1 LFNLQI
7 CSAAI
12 FRAPGGTSIAA
23 DIAASAS
30 YEEGW
35 KLPAPQEFALLL
47 QWLTGELRFKGNL
60 REVLMASAP
69 SEGPRPSLTPC
80 LRRLH
85 ELWEKVPGT
94 LPFILLGMLVLLAF
108 WDSRKHVTTIAPF
121 QVPKADLPFTGEMV
135 SDALQDGLESMHN
148 EIEVAKVGSSL
159 QSYETGVPDLRNMH
173 IPSFQHIQEPPRFAV
188 EVKGVS
194 YEQLLAIARGL
205 LRTETKISG
214 DLIVQ
219 ADSQDPNKKMFVL
232 VARATN
238 AGPWESAPSPI
249 SPEGLKQASRDL
261 ATKILSTLD
270 PTFAGAALIRDGKF
284 DEGTALLYEEHDRN
298 PSNSK
303 LTLNLCVGYGAT
315 RRYKEAIDCYEKVLP
330 STDGAAQ
337 RELLRQEAQA
347 YYLQGEDRNKAI
359 QIYRGLV
366 AHGDSA
372 ARLGLGEA
380 LDADGKFDDAINEYD
395 IFLAGNHSPRELAI
409 AHLGKSIA
417 LADKNRHEDALLEA
431 DNALHDAPRDVLVL
445 VHKGTELADAG
456 YLDAGIAL
464 LKSVEHE
471 SHGTDT
477 SPFVLLQLGKLLK
490 TKGDLHKAADYFR
503 QATKLQPNYVEAHQ
517 ALADTAARLGRKG
530 EALAEYG
537 MIAKMSDSYLDRG
550 DSDFLAREWLG
561 NALRDDRKYADAAA
575 MYREAL
581 RLKPKDGVLL
591 CELAFMKE
599 NMGDVLQ
606 ATRDYREI
614 VRKPD
619 QLDVSGL
626 AHKEVEA
633 NRRTLLA
640 LAHRRLGDALIRLG
654 ETHWPSGIDELRS
667 AVDLKPRDPDYLM
680 ALADGYYNTHRFAE
694 AAAEYREVISVASD
708 SKMMQAAAQA
718 KLHQAEQ
725 RAKLQP
731 SSPAVQAIV

>member
-1 LFNLQI
+1 
-7 CSAAI
+7 
-12 FRAPGGTSIAA
+12 
-23 DIAASAS
+23 
-30 YEEGW
+30 
-35 KLPAPQEFALLL
+35 
-47 QWLTGELRFKGNL
+47 
-60 REVLMASAP
+60 MASAP
-69 SEGPRPSLTPC
+69 SEGPRPSLTP
-80 LRRLH
+80 LLQRLH

-148 EIEVAKVGSSL
+148 KIEVAKVGSGL
-159 QSYETGVPDLRNMH
+159 QSYETGMPDLRNMH

-194 YEQLLAIARGL
+194 YDQLLAITRGL

-214 DLIVQ
+214 DLIIQ
-219 ADSQDPNKKMFVL
+219 TDSQHPNKKMLVL

-238 AGPWESAPSPI
+238 AGPWESAPTPI

-284 DEGTALLYEEHDRN
+284 DEGTALLYEEHDRH

-315 RRYKEAIDCYEKVLP
+315 RRYQEAIDCYEKVLP
-330 STDGAAQ
+330 STYGAAR
-337 RELLRQEAQA
+337 RELLRHEAQA
-347 YYLQGEDRNKAI
+347 YYLNGRRDKAI
-359 QIYRGLV
+359 PIYQGLV
-366 AHGDSA
+366 ADGDSP

-380 LDADGKFDDAINEYD
+380 LDADGKFDLAIKEYD
-395 IFLAGNHSPRELAI
+395 SFLAGNHSPRELAI
-409 AHLGKSIA
+409 AHLRKSIA
-417 LADKNRHEDALLEA
+417 LADDKADDNHHEEALREA
-431 DNALHDAPRDVLVL
+431 DNALSYAPRDVLVL

-464 LKSVEHE
+464 LKSVEQE
-471 SHGTDT
+471 SKGAVT

-490 TKGDLHKAADYFR
+490 TKGDLRRAADCFR
-503 QATKLQPNYVEAHQ
+503 QATSLQPNYVEAHQ
-517 ALADTAARLGRKG
+517 ALADVAARLGRKD

-537 MIAKMSDSYLDRG
+537 LIAKMSDSYLDRG
-550 DSDFLAREWLG
+550 DSDFVAREWLG
-561 NALRDDRKYADAAA
+561 NTLRDDRKYADAAA

-581 RLKPKDGVLL
+581 RLKPKEGVLL

-599 NMGDVLQ
+599 NMGDVPH
-606 ATRDYREI
+606 AIRDYREI

-626 AHKEVEA
+626 THKQVEA
-633 NRRTLLA
+633 NRTSLLA
-640 LAHRRLGDALIRLG
+640 LAHRRLGEALIRLG
-654 ETHWPSGIDELRS
+654 ETQWPSGVDELRS

-694 AAAEYREVISVASD
+694 AAAEYREVIYVASD
-708 SKMMQAAAQA
+708 SKVMQAAAQA
-718 KLHQAEQ
+718 KLYQAEQ
-725 RAKLQP
+725 RAKLQL
-731 SSPAVQAIV
+731 SGSAAQAIV

>member
-1 LFNLQI
+1 
-7 CSAAI
+7 
-12 FRAPGGTSIAA
+12 
-23 DIAASAS
+23 
-30 YEEGW
+30 
-35 KLPAPQEFALLL
+35 
-47 QWLTGELRFKGNL
+47 
-60 REVLMASAP
+60 
-69 SEGPRPSLTPC
+69 
-80 LRRLH
+80 
-85 ELWEKVPGT
+85 
-94 LPFILLGMLVLLAF
+94 
-108 WDSRKHVTTIAPF
+108 
-121 QVPKADLPFTGEMV
+121 
-135 SDALQDGLESMHN
+135 
-148 EIEVAKVGSSL
+148 
-159 QSYETGVPDLRNMH
+159 
-173 IPSFQHIQEPPRFAV
+173 
-188 EVKGVS
+188 
-194 YEQLLAIARGL
+194 

-214 DLIVQ
+214 DLIIH
-219 ADSQDPNKKMFVL
+219 ADSQHPNKKMLVL

-284 DEGTALLYEEHDRN
+284 DEGMALLYEEHDRH

-315 RRYKEAIDCYEKVLP
+315 RRYQEAIDCYEKVLP
-330 STDGAAQ
+330 STYGAAR

-347 YYLQGEDRNKAI
+347 YYLKGQHRDNAI
-359 QIYRGLV
+359 SIYQGLV
-366 AHGDSA
+366 ADGDSP

-380 LDADGKFDDAINEYD
+380 LDADGKFDQAINQYD
-395 IFLAGNHSPRELAI
+395 SFLAGNHSPRELAI
-409 AHLGKSIA
+409 AHLRKSIA
-417 LADKNRHEDALLEA
+417 LADENHHEEALREA
-431 DNALHDAPRDVLVL
+431 DNALSYAPRDVLVL

-464 LKSVEHE
+464 LRGVEQE
-471 SHGTDT
+471 SQGADT

-490 TKGDLHKAADYFR
+490 TKGDLHRAADCFR
-503 QATKLQPNYVEAHQ
+503 QATRLQPNYVEAHQ
-517 ALADTAARLGRKG
+517 ALADAAARLGRKD

-537 MIAKMSDSYLDRG
+537 LIAKMSDSYLDRG

-581 RLKPKDGVLL
+581 RLKPKEGVLL

-599 NMGDVLQ
+599 KMGDVPH
-606 ATRDYREI
+606 AIRDYREI
-614 VRKPD
+614 VRRPD

-626 AHKEVEA
+626 THKQVDA
-633 NRRTLLA
+633 NRTSLLA
-640 LAHRRLGDALIRLG
+640 LAHRRLGEALIRLG
-654 ETHWPSGIDELRS
+654 DTQWPSGVDELRS

-708 SKMMQAAAQA
+708 SKVMQAAAQA
-718 KLHQAEQ
+718 KLYQAEQ
-725 RAKLQP
+725 RAKLQL
-731 SSPAVQAIV
+731 SGLAVQAIV